1 MNFIAENIL
10 KDNRFTDTRI
20 GTNSKYEFSNGNTLP
35 LTGVPHGQNYFAV
48 ETSSEKGSWWFN
60 PYERRFEG
68 FRLTHQPSPWMGD
81 FSHMTIL
88 PYGENEEVNYQL
100 EKSIFRPNFNS
111 IVYSNGDQAF
121 IVVDERDAIINFISK
136 DSIKISFR
144 GEGLDLRKN
153 GRYIEG
159 RVSNFSDC
167 EDKEF
172 KMYIKMELDIDFSF
186 SKNHEKYLLITESKE
201 SNLFIST
208 SFISEKQ
215 CDFNFQLMV
224 KDIGAMLGSTMSKWD
239 KYLSIFQI
247 ESIERP
253 KEAKKYE
260 SYNMMDKI
268 KFFYHCVYRSFL
280 FPMKFYEVDDNN
292 REIHYDTLSKK
303 VKTGKLFTNVGFWD
317 VQKTLFPLLALV
329 AAEDY
334 EDMLEGVLNSYRDSG
349 YLPKWLSPDERG
361 LMPGTLVDNV
371 IADAAIKNIG
381 NEYMPELFEAMLKSA
396 NKDSGNSRYG
406 RAGVEDYKKY
416 GYVSSSHHESVN
428 QTLDNCLSDFSI
440 SIVAEKLGEKEIAEK
455 YLKLSKNYK
464 KLFDPQTKL
473 LRAKDENGE
482 FVKDFDPLNWG
493 SPYTE
498 GSSYQNSYNMYH
510 DIEGLVGLFA
520 SKKDFESRLDE
531 MSNAK
536 AEYKVGHYG
545 MVIHEMR
552 EFEHG
557 NFGHIA
563 ISNQPSFHIPYLYH
577 YVDRPYKT
585 QILVKE
591 LMLNHF
597 NYNFEGYPGDE
608 DNGSM
613 SAWFILSSLGIYPFC
628 PGKAEYIMGI
638 PLWDKVRIK
647 LSNGRSLTIST
658 DENYTFKKFVHKVYV
673 DGVEY
678 QPSKI
683 SYDKLTKADNI
694 TYELGLVPDVK

>member
-253 KEAKKYE
+253 KEAKKY
-260 SYNMMDKI
+260 
-268 KFFYHCVYRSFL
+268 
-280 FPMKFYEVDDNN
+280 
-292 REIHYDTLSKK
+292 
-303 VKTGKLFTNVGFWD
+303 
-317 VQKTLFPLLALV
+317 
-329 AAEDY
+329 
-334 EDMLEGVLNSYRDSG
+334 
-349 YLPKWLSPDERG
+349 
-361 LMPGTLVDNV
+361 
-371 IADAAIKNIG
+371 
-381 NEYMPELFEAMLKSA
+381 
-396 NKDSGNSRYG
+396 
-406 RAGVEDYKKY
+406 
-416 GYVSSSHHESVN
+416 
-428 QTLDNCLSDFSI
+428 
-440 SIVAEKLGEKEIAEK
+440 
-455 YLKLSKNYK
+455 
-464 KLFDPQTKL
+464 
-473 LRAKDENGE
+473 
-482 FVKDFDPLNWG
+482 
-493 SPYTE
+493 
-498 GSSYQNSYNMYH
+498 
-510 DIEGLVGLFA
+510 
-520 SKKDFESRLDE
+520 
-531 MSNAK
+531 
-536 AEYKVGHYG
+536 
-545 MVIHEMR
+545 
-552 EFEHG
+552 
-557 NFGHIA
+557 
-563 ISNQPSFHIPYLYH
+563 
-577 YVDRPYKT
+577 
-585 QILVKE
+585 
-591 LMLNHF
+591 
-597 NYNFEGYPGDE
+597 
-608 DNGSM
+608 
-613 SAWFILSSLGIYPFC
+613 
-628 PGKAEYIMGI
+628 
-638 PLWDKVRIK
+638 
-647 LSNGRSLTIST
+647 
-658 DENYTFKKFVHKVYV
+658 
-673 DGVEY
+673 
-678 QPSKI
+678 
-683 SYDKLTKADNI
+683 
-694 TYELGLVPDVK
+694 